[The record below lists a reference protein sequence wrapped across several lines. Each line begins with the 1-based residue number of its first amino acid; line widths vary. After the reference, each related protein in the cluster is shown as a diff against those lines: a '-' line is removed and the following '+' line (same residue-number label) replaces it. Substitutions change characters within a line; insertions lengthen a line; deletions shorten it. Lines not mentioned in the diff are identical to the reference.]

1 MGITCGSAKGE
12 STRALPGVQIGG
24 RALRIGAR
32 ELRKIFH
39 ENMEVGDLFLSYR
52 DAVMHQYEQTLG
64 LGAERKSMA
73 LTPIRDLQ
81 GSTAGKTENI

>member
-1 MGITCGSAKGE
+1 
-12 STRALPGVQIGG
+12 
-24 RALRIGAR
+24 
-32 ELRKIFH
+32 
-39 ENMEVGDLFLSYR
+39 MEVGDLFLSYW

-81 GSTAGKTENI
+81 WSTAGKTENI